1 LSKITVLSLHFEQF
15 MPIKTIHQGIYA
27 RASYKKGMVFVLS
40 CAIALG
46 EFSFISPVIAQVK
59 QDLSQ
64 PLTTE
69 KSTQR
74 SLPRRL
80 KAIIRLAHTKLPP
93 PTTTGTGRVSLE
105 PLQDGIAWTMDV
117 KIGDRLA
124 KVLLDT
130 GASLSMVSPDLTQS
144 LGLTG
149 KELPPEETRYAV
161 AGDGCQKMK
170 ASIYPLPV
178 IALGTAKATGLQT
191 LQLSQAI
198 IPENLAGILGM
209 DLLSHFNFQID
220 PMRKELQLS
229 PTSEPPKRDRNQAI
243 PLVMQDGVA
252 LVKVTING
260 DLPFLFLIDTGAEST
275 FISPEVASKLKLSSD
290 SMKPIQVQ
298 GFCGLE
304 PASYTSLT
312 EVKVGDHA
320 LKNIESVVLQ
330 NTAVLD
336 SLKVDGV
343 LGQNFLNSFHQ
354 FWYFDH
360 SSEQIKAYLV
370 LMPLR

>member
-1 LSKITVLSLHFEQF
+1 ML
-15 MPIKTIHQGIYA
+15 IKTIKQIIHA
-27 RASYKKGMVFVLS
+27 KNSYKKGIASILS
-40 CAIALG
+40 FAIALT
-46 EFSFISPVIAQVK
+46 ELTLISPVIAQVK
-59 QDLSQ
+59 QDLTH
-64 PLTTE
+64 PVITE
-69 KSTQR
+69 KINER

-105 PLQDGIAWTMDV
+105 PLKDGIAWTMEV
-117 KIGDRLA
+117 KIGDRPA

-161 AGDGCQKMK
+161 AGNGCQEMK
-170 ASIYPLPV
+170 ASIYQLPV

-209 DLLSHFNFQID
+209 DLLNHFNFQID
-220 PMRKELQLS
+220 PIQKELLLS
-229 PTSEPPKRDRNQAI
+229 PASELPKRDRDQAI

-252 LVKVTING
+252 LVQVKING
-260 DLPFLFLIDTGAEST
+260 DSSFLFLIDTGAEST
-275 FISPEVASKLKLSSD
+275 FISPEVAAKLKFSPD

-304 PASYTSLT
+304 PASYTALS
-312 EVKVGDHA
+312 EVQVGDRA

-336 SLKVDGV
+336 SLKVDGI

-370 LMPLR
+370 LTPLR

>member
-1 LSKITVLSLHFEQF
+1 MLISKKRNQNTD
-15 MPIKTIHQGIYA
+15 PI
-27 RASYKKGMVFVLS
+27 RSYKKGITAIIS
-40 CAIALG
+40 CAI
-46 EFSFISPVIAQVK
+46 SFTELTLISPVIAQIK
-59 QDLSQ
+59 QDLPNSVI
-64 PLTTE
+64 PE
-69 KSTQR
+69 KITQR
-74 SLPRRL
+74 SLSRRL

-93 PTTTGTGRVSLE
+93 PTTTGTGRLSLE
-105 PLQDGIAWTMDV
+105 PLQDGIAWTIDI

-130 GASLSMVSPDLTQS
+130 GASISMVSPDLTQS
-144 LGLTG
+144 LGLKG
-149 KELPPEETRYAV
+149 KELPPEEIRYAV
-161 AGDGCQKMK
+161 AGDGCQKTN
-170 ASIYPLPV
+170 ASIYQLPV
-178 IALGTAKATGLQT
+178 ITLGTAKATGLQT

-220 PMRKELQLS
+220 PIRKELQLS
-229 PTSEPPKRDRNQAI
+229 PPSEPPKRDRDQAI

-252 LVKVTING
+252 LVQVKING
-260 DLPFLFLIDTGAEST
+260 DSPFLFLIDTGAEST
-275 FISPEVASKLKLSSD
+275 FISPEVAAKLKLSPD

-304 PASYTSLT
+304 PASYTALS
-312 EVKVGDHA
+312 EVQVGDRA

-336 SLKVDGV
+336 SLKVDGI

-360 SSEQIKAYLV
+360 SSEQIKAYLI
-370 LMPLR
+370 LTPLR

>member
-1 LSKITVLSLHFEQF
+1 MLIRKINQRGHVRDFCQ
-15 MPIKTIHQGIYA
+15 KGIV
-27 RASYKKGMVFVLS
+27 SILS
-40 CAIALG
+40 CAIALT
-46 EFSFISPVIAQVK
+46 ELTLISPVIAQTRL
-59 QDLSQ
+59 DLLQS
-64 PLTTE
+64 LTTE
-69 KSTQR
+69 KSTPR
-74 SLPRRL
+74 SLSRRL

-105 PLQDGIAWTMDV
+105 PLKDGIAWTIDV

-130 GASLSMVSPDLTQS
+130 GASISMVSPDLTQS
-144 LGLTG
+144 LGLKG
-149 KELPPEETRYAV
+149 KELPPEEIRYAV
-161 AGDGCQKMK
+161 AGDGCKEMN
-170 ASIYPLPV
+170 ASIYQLPV
-178 IALGTAKATGLQT
+178 ITLGTAKATGLQT

-220 PMRKELQLS
+220 PIRKELQLS
-229 PTSEPPKRDRNQAI
+229 PPSEPPKRDRSQAI
-243 PLVMQDGVA
+243 PLVLQDGVA
-252 LVKVTING
+252 LVQVKINENS
-260 DLPFLFLIDTGAEST
+260 PFLFLIDTGAEST
-275 FISPEVASKLKLSSD
+275 FISPEVAAKLKLSPD

-312 EVKVGDHA
+312 EVKVGDRA

-336 SLKVDGV
+336 SLKVDGI

-354 FWYFDH
+354 LWYFDH
-360 SSEQIKAYLV
+360 SSEQIKAYLI
-370 LMPLR
+370 LIPLP

>member
-1 LSKITVLSLHFEQF
+1 MLISKKRNQNTD
-15 MPIKTIHQGIYA
+15 PI
-27 RASYKKGMVFVLS
+27 RSYKKGIAFIIG
-40 CAIALG
+40 CAIALT
-46 EFSFISPVIAQVK
+46 ELTLISPVIAQIK
-59 QDLSQ
+59 QDL
-64 PLTTE
+64 PNPVTPE
-69 KSTQR
+69 KITQR
-74 SLPRRL
+74 SLARRL

-93 PTTTGTGRVSLE
+93 PTTTGTGRLSLE
-105 PLQDGIAWTMDV
+105 PLKDGIAWTIDI

-149 KELPPEETRYAV
+149 KELPPEEIRYAV
-161 AGDGCQKMK
+161 AGDGCQKMN
-170 ASIYPLPV
+170 ASIYQLPV
-178 IALGTAKATGLQT
+178 IKLGTAKATGLQA

-220 PMRKELQLS
+220 PVRKELLLS

-252 LVKVTING
+252 LVQVKINR
-260 DLPFLFLIDTGAEST
+260 DSPFLFLIDTGAEST
-275 FISPEVASKLKLSSD
+275 FISPEVAAKLKLSPD

-304 PASYTSLT
+304 SASYTSLA
-312 EVKVGDHA
+312 EVTVGDRA

-336 SLKVDGV
+336 SLKVDGI

-354 FWYFDH
+354 SWYFDH
-360 SSEQIKAYLV
+360 SSGQIKAYLV
-370 LMPLR
+370 LTPLRYRS

>member
-1 LSKITVLSLHFEQF
+1 MLIRKINQS
-15 MPIKTIHQGIYA
+15 IYA
-27 RASYKKGMVFVLS
+27 RAFWKKGIAFILGG
-40 CAIALG
+40 AIALI
-46 EFSFISPVIAQVK
+46 ELTLISPVIAQVK
-59 QDLSQ
+59 QDLAQ
-64 PLTTE
+64 PVITE
-69 KSTQR
+69 TITQR
-74 SLPRRL
+74 SLSRRL

-93 PTTTGTGRVSLE
+93 PTTTGTGRLSLE
-105 PLQDGIAWTMDV
+105 PLKNGIAWTMDV
-117 KIGDRLA
+117 KIGDHLA

-149 KELPPEETRYAV
+149 RELPPEETRYAV
-161 AGDGCQKMK
+161 AGDGCKEMK
-170 ASIYPLPV
+170 ASIYQLPV

-220 PMRKELQLS
+220 PIRKELLLS
-229 PTSEPPKRDRNQAI
+229 TTSELPKRDRDQAI
-243 PLVMQDGVA
+243 PLVMQDGVTVVQ
-252 LVKVTING
+252 VKING
-260 DLPFLFLIDTGAEST
+260 DSPFLFLIDTGAEST
-275 FISPEVASKLKLSSD
+275 FISPQVAAKLKLSPD

-304 PASYTSLT
+304 SASYTSLA
-312 EVKVGDHA
+312 EVKVGDRV

-330 NTAVLD
+330 NTAVLE
-336 SLKVDGV
+336 SLKVDGI

-354 FWYFDH
+354 SWYFDH
-360 SSEQIKAYLV
+360 SLDQIKAYLV
-370 LMPLR
+370 LTPLR

>member
-1 LSKITVLSLHFEQF
+1 MLIRKRKIPNTDVISL
-15 MPIKTIHQGIYA
+15 
-27 RASYKKGMVFVLS
+27 YKKRIASIVS
-40 CAIALG
+40 CAIALT
-46 EFSFISPVIAQVK
+46 ELTIISPVIAQVK
-59 QDLSQ
+59 QDLPQ
-64 PLTTE
+64 PVIAE
-69 KSTQR
+69 NITQR
-74 SLPRRL
+74 SLSRRL

-93 PTTTGTGRVSLE
+93 PTTTGTGRLSLT
-105 PLQDGIAWTMDV
+105 PLKDGIAWTIDV

-161 AGDGCQKMK
+161 AGDECQEMK
-170 ASIYPLPV
+170 AFIYQLPV

-209 DLLSHFNFQID
+209 DLLNHFNFQID
-220 PMRKELQLS
+220 PIRKELLLS
-229 PTSEPPKRDRNQAI
+229 TVSDLPKRDRDQAI

-252 LVKVTING
+252 LVQVKING
-260 DLPFLFLIDTGAEST
+260 DSPFVFLIDTGAEST
-275 FISPEVASKLKLSSD
+275 FISPEVAAKLKLSAD

-304 PASYTSLT
+304 SASYTSLA
-312 EVKVGDHA
+312 EVQVGDRVF
-320 LKNIESVVLQ
+320 KNIESVVLK
-330 NTAVLD
+330 NTAVLE
-336 SLKVDGV
+336 SLKVDGI
-343 LGQNFLNSFHQ
+343 LGQNFLNGFHQ
-354 FWYFDH
+354 SWYFDH
-360 SSEQIKAYLV
+360 SSDQIKAYLV
-370 LMPLR
+370 LTPLR

>member
-1 LSKITVLSLHFEQF
+1 
-15 MPIKTIHQGIYA
+15 
-27 RASYKKGMVFVLS
+27 
-40 CAIALG
+40 LG
-46 EFSFISPVIAQVK
+46 EFTFISPIFAQTRL
-59 QDLSQ
+59 DLLQSV
-64 PLTTE
+64 TTE
-69 KSTQR
+69 KSTPR
-74 SLPRRL
+74 SLSRRL

-93 PTTTGTGRVSLE
+93 PTTTGTGRLSLE
-105 PLQDGIAWTMDV
+105 PLQDGIAWTIDI

-130 GASLSMVSPDLTQS
+130 GASISMVSPDLTQS
-144 LGLTG
+144 LGLKG
-149 KELPPEETRYAV
+149 KELPPEEIRYAV
-161 AGDGCQKMK
+161 AGDGCQKMN
-170 ASIYPLPV
+170 ASIYQLPV

-220 PMRKELQLS
+220 PIRKKLQLS
-229 PTSEPPKRDRNQAI
+229 PPSEPPKRDRDQAI

-252 LVKVTING
+252 LVKVKING
-260 DLPFLFLIDTGAEST
+260 NSPFLFLIDTGAEST
-275 FISPEVASKLKLSSD
+275 FISPEVAAKLKLSPD

-304 PASYTSLT
+304 LASYTTLS
-312 EVKVGDHA
+312 EVQVGDRA
-320 LKNIESVVLQ
+320 LNNIESVVLQ

-336 SLKVDGV
+336 SLKVDGI

-370 LMPLR
+370 LTPLR

>member
-1 LSKITVLSLHFEQF
+1 MLIRKINQRDHVRDFCQ
-15 MPIKTIHQGIYA
+15 KGIV
-27 RASYKKGMVFVLS
+27 SILS
-40 CAIALG
+40 CAIALA
-46 EFSFISPVIAQVK
+46 ELTFISPIFAQTRL
-59 QDLSQ
+59 DLLQSV
-64 PLTTE
+64 TTE
-69 KSTQR
+69 KSTPR
-74 SLPRRL
+74 SLSRRL

-105 PLQDGIAWTMDV
+105 PLKDGIAWTIDI

-130 GASLSMVSPDLTQS
+130 GASISMVSPDLTQS
-144 LGLTG
+144 LGLKG
-149 KELPPEETRYAV
+149 KELPPEEIRYAV
-161 AGDGCQKMK
+161 AGDGCQKMN
-170 ASIYPLPV
+170 ASIYQLPV
-178 IALGTAKATGLQT
+178 IKLGTAKTTGLQA

-209 DLLSHFNFQID
+209 DLLNHFNFQID
-220 PMRKELQLS
+220 PIRKELLLS
-229 PTSEPPKRDRNQAI
+229 TVSDLPKRDRDQAI

-252 LVKVTING
+252 LVQVKING
-260 DLPFLFLIDTGAEST
+260 DSPFVFLIDTGAEST
-275 FISPEVASKLKLSSD
+275 FISPEVAAKLKLSAD

-304 PASYTSLT
+304 SASYTSLA
-312 EVKVGDHA
+312 EVTVGDRA

-336 SLKVDGV
+336 SLKVDGI
-343 LGQNFLNSFHQ
+343 LGQNFLNSFYQ

-370 LMPLR
+370 LIPLP

>member
-1 LSKITVLSLHFEQF
+1 MLIRKRRSPNTDVIS
-15 MPIKTIHQGIYA
+15 P
-27 RASYKKGMVFVLS
+27 YKKRIASIVS
-40 CAIALG
+40 CAVALT
-46 EFSFISPVIAQVK
+46 ELTLISPVIAQVK
-59 QDLSQ
+59 QDL
-64 PLTTE
+64 PNPVIPE
-69 KSTQR
+69 KIPQR
-74 SLPRRL
+74 SLSRRL

-93 PTTTGTGRVSLE
+93 PTTTGTGRLSLT
-105 PLQDGIAWTMDV
+105 PLKDGIAWTIDV

-161 AGDGCQKMK
+161 AGDECQEMK
-170 ASIYPLPV
+170 AFIYQLPV

-209 DLLSHFNFQID
+209 DLLNHFNFQID
-220 PMRKELQLS
+220 PIRKELLLS
-229 PTSEPPKRDRNQAI
+229 TVSDLPKRDRDQAI

-252 LVKVTING
+252 LVQVKING
-260 DLPFLFLIDTGAEST
+260 DSPFVFLIDTGAEST
-275 FISPEVASKLKLSSD
+275 FISPQIAAKLKLSPD

-304 PASYTSLT
+304 AASYTSLA
-312 EVKVGDHA
+312 EVQVGDRV
-320 LKNIESVVLQ
+320 LKNIESVVLK
-330 NTAVLD
+330 NTAVLE
-336 SLKVDGV
+336 SLKVDGI
-343 LGQNFLNSFHQ
+343 LGQNFLNGFHQ
-354 FWYFDH
+354 SWYFDH
-360 SSEQIKAYLV
+360 SSDQIKAYLV
-370 LMPLR
+370 LTPLR